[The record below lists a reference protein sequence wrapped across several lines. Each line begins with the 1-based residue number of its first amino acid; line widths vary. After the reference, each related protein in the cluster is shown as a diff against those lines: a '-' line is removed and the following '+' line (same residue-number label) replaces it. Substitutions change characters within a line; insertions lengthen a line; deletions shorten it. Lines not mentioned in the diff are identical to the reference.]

1 MEMLQKICFVL
12 LLTTLSSVYAGNCF
26 EDKDI
31 EDCRV
36 KAEQGDKHAQN
47 KLGTMYR
54 YGWGV
59 SRDAKE
65 AVKWF
70 RQSAEQGEKHAQ
82 SNLGRMYRYGWGVSR
97 DYKEAVKWYRL
108 AAEQGLAKAQ
118 YNLGVMYAKG
128 QGVLKDSVMAHMYW
142 NMAAVSEHEDAIK
155 GRGIVEKNK

>member
-26 EDKDI
+26 EGKDI

-36 KAEQGDKHAQN
+36 KAEQGDSSAQYNLALMYSNGKGVPQDSKEAAKWYRKSAKQGDQHAQN

-59 SRDAKE
+59 SRDY
-65 AVKWF
+65 
-70 RQSAEQGEKHAQ
+70 Q
-82 SNLGRMYRYGWGVSR
+82 
-97 DYKEAVKWYRL
+97 EAVKWYRL

-155 GRGIVEKNK
+155 GRGIVEKKK

>member
-1 MEMLQKICFVL
+1 MKILQKICFVL

-36 KAEQGDKHAQN
+36 KAEQGDSSAQYNLALMYSNGKGVPKDSKEGVKWYRLAAEQGNKHAQN

-70 RQSAEQGEKHAQ
+70 R
-82 SNLGRMYRYGWGVSR
+82 
-97 DYKEAVKWYRL
+97 
-108 AAEQGLAKAQ
+108 
-118 YNLGVMYAKG
+118 
-128 QGVLKDSVMAHMYW
+128 
-142 NMAAVSEHEDAIK
+142 
-155 GRGIVEKNK
+155 